1 MQSPAA
7 GPGNEIAAR
16 PAAAGGLDR
25 LRDSLGPAVLPD
37 LAAALDEARTTA
49 ERVAAGAGGGPFA
62 EKLAAVSYASGVV
75 VALGAEGELDS
86 ETVRRVAD
94 VLAEITG
101 QTRAAADYVLFAS
114 AISHRRL
121 LELPPLVAAGL
132 QLRLVHDLGV
142 ADGLSLWRRSPTGDL
157 ECLLQVG
164 PDEFGRRVRTEAKAV
179 LRSRS
184 PINLVGRPTLHSAPV
199 RRFEQVAAAIVGTTG
214 SGGGDRTRTT
224 AFFVRLAEA
233 MSPVLERELLLE
245 RNRQREQALATSAE
259 RRLTRLAFD
268 LHDGPTQD
276 VLALAADVHYLQQ
289 QLDPFVLET
298 HRELAFGRFEDIKLR
313 LAELDRVLRE
323 TAHSL
328 ESKSIVSRPLG
339 EILHRE
345 VDVFRERSGIAA
357 LLELRGDPDSL
368 TSAQRIAVFRAIQEA
383 LANVR
388 EHSGATTVD
397 IRLRARRNSI
407 EVRIVDDG
415 VGFEVS
421 RSLARAAKR
430 GRLGLVGIGERV
442 RTLGGSFEL
451 DSRPGGPTT
460 LSFTLPR

>member
-1 MQSPAA
+1 MSTRA
-7 GPGNEIAAR
+7 GEPVTATPVTPRA
-16 PAAAGGLDR
+16 LDR
-25 LRDSLGPAVLPD
+25 VRDAIGPATSLE
-37 LAAALDEARTTA
+37 LATALDEERASA
-49 ERVAAGAGGGPFA
+49 ELVVAGAGLDVFA
-62 EKLAAVSYASGVV
+62 EQLAAVSYASGAV
-75 VALGAEGELDS
+75 VALGAEGELTG
-86 ETVRRVAD
+86 EIVRNVARI
-94 VLAEITG
+94 LAEITSLA
-101 QTRAAADYVLFAS
+101 QDAADYALFAS
-114 AISHRRL
+114 AVSQPRL
-121 LELPPLVAAGL
+121 FELPPLVAAGL
-132 QLRLVHDLGV
+132 QLRLLNDLGV
-142 ADGLSLWRRSPTGDL
+142 VECASLWRRSPTGQL
-157 ECLLQVG
+157 ELLLQVG
-164 PDEFGRRVRTEAKAV
+164 SGELGRRVRTEARAV
-179 LRSRS
+179 LRGRNPLS
-184 PINLVGRPTLHSAPV
+184 LVGRSTLRSAPIL
-199 RRFEQVAAAIVGTTG
+199 RFQQVAGVVVG
-214 SGGGDRTRTT
+214 SGGDENRERTT
-224 AFFVRLAEA
+224 AFLHRLAEA
-233 MSPVLERELLLE
+233 MSPILERELLLE
-245 RNRQREQALATSAE
+245 RNRTREHALATSAE

-276 VLALAADVHYLQQ
+276 VLALAADVQYLQQ
-289 QLDPFVLET
+289 QLDPFVLESY
-298 HRELAFGRFEDIKLR
+298 RELAFGRFEDIKAR

-345 VDVFRERSGIAA
+345 VDVFRERTGIAA
-357 LLELRGDPDSL
+357 HLELRGDPESL
-368 TSAQRIAVFRAIQEA
+368 TSAQRIAVFRAVQES

-397 IRLRARRNSI
+397 ILLRARRSSI

-415 VGFEVS
+415 AGFEVS